1 MILLSRA
8 RSFLRNLF
16 RRGRVEQDL
25 DEELGAY
32 VELRSRELEQ
42 DGMPVEEARR
52 AARAEMGGVE
62 RVKEQVRDTRTG
74 IGLETLLRDLRY
86 ALRSLMRTPVFSGAA
101 LFTLALGVG
110 ASTAVF
116 SVVNAVLLRPLDYR
130 QPEQLVTILHN
141 GTMPVA
147 PANFLDWK
155 RESRSFTEMAAAG
168 SPPRRRFQNR

>member
-1 MILLSRA
+1 MIFLSRA

-16 RRGRVEQDL
+16 RRGRVEQEL

-62 RVKEQVRDTRTG
+62 RVKEEVRDTRTG

-86 ALRSLMRTPVFSGAA
+86 ALRSLMRTPV
-101 LFTLALGVG
+101 
-110 ASTAVF
+110 
-116 SVVNAVLLRPLDYR
+116 SVSYTHLRAH
-130 QPEQLVTILHN
+130 ET
-141 GTMPVA
+141 
-147 PANFLDWK
+147 
-155 RESRSFTEMAAAG
+155 
-168 SPPRRRFQNR
+168 